1 MTLSADPADRG
12 HRDEQQPRA
21 TAPESA
27 TLHQALAGTG
37 GLDTLLRD
45 LTDRAVLAV
54 AGAEACSITVRR
66 DGRLLTVA
74 GTSGLPSG
82 LDQRQYENG
91 DGPCVRA
98 ADSDAEQH
106 APDLSQEDRWPT
118 YAAYALSRGV
128 RTVLAVPLAV
138 DGETDAAL
146 NLYATTEGA
155 FRGSRAV
162 ARAFA
167 ANASDAI
174 NAALSIERE
183 RASAGDVRTAL
194 LSRSVID
201 QAIGILMAQERC
213 TAQTA
218 LDTLRRV
225 SQDANIKLR
234 DLCGDLV
241 ARTTDGASDR
251 ASNEASDGASHGRG
265 GASRRRASQR
275 R

>member
-1 MTLSADPADRG
+1 MRLSADPADPAD
-12 HRDEQQPRA
+12 HDHHDDPAHLDERQPRA

-74 GTSGLPSG
+74 GTGGLPSG

-106 APDLSQEDRWPT
+106 APDLSEEDRWPT
-118 YAAYALSRGV
+118 YAAYALSKGV
-128 RTVLAVPLAV
+128 RSVLAVPLAV

-155 FRGSRAV
+155 FHGSREA

-167 ANASDAI
+167 ANASDAV
-174 NAALSIERE
+174 NAALRIERE

-241 ARTTDGASDR
+241 ARTTDGAP
-251 ASNEASDGASHGRG
+251 G
-265 GASRRRASQR
+265 RASQR

>member
-27 TLHQALAGTG
+27 TLHHALAGTG

-54 AGAEACSITVRR
+54 EGAEACSITVRR

-118 YAAYALSRGV
+118 YAAYAHSRGV

-155 FRGSRAV
+155 FRGSRTV

>member
-1 MTLSADPADRG
+1 MRPPADPD
-12 HRDEQQPRA
+12 HHDKQPARA
-21 TAPESA
+21 TAPESP

-37 GLDTLLRD
+37 GLDTLLRE

-54 AGAEACSITVRR
+54 AGAEACSVTVRR

-74 GTSGLPSG
+74 GTGGLPSG
-82 LDQRQYENG
+82 LDQRQDENG

-106 APDLSQEDRWPT
+106 APDLSEEGRWPT
-118 YAAYALSRGV
+118 YAAYALSKGV
-128 RTVLAVPLAV
+128 RSVLAVPLAV

-146 NLYATTEGA
+146 NLYATAEGA
-155 FRGSRAV
+155 FHGSRDA

-167 ANASDAI
+167 ANASDAV
-174 NAALSIERE
+174 NAALRIERE

-241 ARTTDGASDR
+241 ARTTAESTNGAS
-251 ASNEASDGASHGRG
+251 G
-265 GASRRRASQR
+265 RRASQR

>member
-1 MTLSADPADRG
+1 MRPSADPADPAG
-12 HRDEQQPRA
+12 PDHHDEQPARA

-27 TLHQALAGTG
+27 TLHQALAGAG

-74 GTSGLPSG
+74 GTGGLPSG

-98 ADSDAEQH
+98 ADSDSDAEQH

-118 YAAYALSRGV
+118 YAAYALSKGV

-155 FRGSRAV
+155 FRGNRDT

-174 NAALSIERE
+174 NAALRIERE

-218 LDTLRRV
+218 LDTLRHV

-241 ARTTDGASDR
+241 ARTTDGAS
-251 ASNEASDGASHGRG
+251 G
-265 GASRRRASQR
+265 GAPGRASQR